1 MDGYG
6 ECLIYAFWYP
16 NTREVF
22 LNWRR
27 QQVKKGWVEKC
38 CVVHVDNMV
47 INIVITNL
55 NADLSDLL
63 VELIELV
70 RQ

>member
-1 MDGYG
+1 MNRVVGKRVG
-6 ECLIYAFWYP
+6 
-16 NTREVF
+16 
-22 LNWRR
+22 
-27 QQVKKGWVEKC
+27 KKC